1 MEQKELL
8 EDYHR
13 DSHISNFYETEGILD
28 EKDILWKRFLDS
40 LNEVE

>member
-8 EDYHR
+8 DDYHR
-13 DSHISNFYETEGILD
+13 DSHTSNFYEIEDILD

-40 LNEVE
+40 LNK

>member
-8 EDYHR
+8 DDYHR
-13 DSHISNFYETEGILD
+13 DSHTSNFYETEDILD

-40 LNEVE
+40 LNK